1 MIGEACHFID
11 LLRYLADA
19 SIAKYDKT
27 VMQGAAGDTLTI
39 ALTFA
44 DGSIGTVHY
53 FAIGSKMFPKERLE
67 VFCEGKILQMNNF
80 RTLKGY
86 GFPRKSFR
94 NKRLWRQDKGQT
106 AEMQAFFEAIREGQ
120 ASPIPFEEIA
130 EVMRIT
136 LDLA

>member
-1 MIGEACHFID
+1 VIGEACHFID